1 MENQTSNLQKAVVYG
16 LLLSLVTILHSL
28 LTATMEISGIV
39 GILLWIVKFGAVIY
53 LFYYFMKKR
62 SLEFE
67 VYTYGDSFRFGFLVC
82 VFSTIAC
89 AAYSILQFT
98 VIFPDMVSGQ
108 LEQVMAIMEQSGSD
122 TSALES
128 INMGKIMRGVI
139 FFGMPIYYMIWGLI
153 LSAIFASSTKRNN
166 ITYEG

>member
-16 LLLSLVTILHSL
+16 LLLSLVTILHLL
-28 LTATMEISGIV
+28 LTARISGIIGV
-39 GILLWIVKFGAVIY
+39 LIGIVKIGIVIY
-53 LFYYFMKKR
+53 LLYYLMKKR

-67 VYTYGDSFRFGFLVC
+67 VYTYGDSFRFGLLTC
-82 VFSTIAC
+82 LFSTIAC
-89 AAYSILQFT
+89 AAYVILHYT

-108 LEQVMAIMEQSGSD
+108 LEQAMSIMEQSGGD

-128 INMGKIMRGVI
+128 IDMGKIMRI
-139 FFGMPIYYMIWGLI
+139 FIFIFMPIYYFIWGLI
-153 LSAIFASSTKRNN
+153 LSAILASSTKRNN